1 MSGLTTHT
9 PGTPPYALV
18 ADIGGTN
25 ARFGLMDGAGLH
37 HSRIYP
43 TAAFPS
49 LEAAAAAY
57 LDDCGSTCPVR
68 PRQGAFC
75 VAGPVT
81 GDEVSLTNVTP
92 PWRFS
97 IDGVRHA
104 LGLDR
109 LVVLND
115 FTAAALSVPR
125 LGPDDVFQVGGG
137 DPVRGAAVAVLGPGS
152 GLGVSGLVP
161 GPAGWIPL
169 ASEGGH
175 ATLPAADE
183 RESAVLARIRAEKGS
198 ESGHVSAERALSGPG
213 LVNLYTALCQRA
225 GRAPDK
231 DTPAAVTAAAADASD
246 PLCAEA
252 VDMFC
257 SLLGTV
263 AGNLALILGARGGV
277 YIAGGIVPRL
287 GREALARSPFRTRF
301 EAKGRM
307 SAYLAPVPV
316 YVITHPLPAFLGLA
330 EALGLERVAETVG
343 VPDKT

>member
-1 MSGLTTHT
+1 MS
-9 PGTPPYALV
+9 PPPPIDDSHCALV

-25 ARFGLMDGAGLH
+25 ARFGLMDGTGLH
-37 HSRIYP
+37 HSRISP

-49 LEAAAAAY
+49 LEAAALAY
-57 LDDCGSTCPVR
+57 LEECRTVCGVR

-81 GDEVSLTNVTP
+81 GDEVALTNM

-97 IDGVRHA
+97 IDGARRA
-104 LGLDR
+104 LGFDR
-109 LVVLND
+109 LAVVND

-125 LGPDDVFQVGGG
+125 LGPDDVFTVGGG
-137 DPVRGAAVAVLGPGS
+137 APVPGTPVAVIGPGS

-175 ATLPAADE
+175 STLPAADE
-183 RESAVLARIRAEKGS
+183 RESVVLARIRAEKGS
-198 ESGHVSAERALSGPG
+198 ETGHVSAERALSGPG
-213 LVNLYTALCQRA
+213 LVNLYTALCQIS
-225 GRAPDK
+225 GRTGEK
-231 DTPAAVTAAAADASD
+231 DTPAAITTAALDGSD

-252 VDMFC
+252 VAMFC

-287 GREALARSPFRTRF
+287 GPAFFARSPFRARF

-307 SAYLAPVPV
+307 SSYLTPIPVS
-316 YVITHPLPAFLGLA
+316 VITHPLPAFLGLA
-330 EALGLERVAETVG
+330 EALGLARGVETVG
-343 VPDKT
+343 FRDKT

>member
-1 MSGLTTHT
+1 MSSPTSPH
-9 PGTPPYALV
+9 PPHALV

-25 ARFGLMDGAGLH
+25 ARFGLMDGSGLH

-43 TAAFPS
+43 TADFPS
-49 LEAAAAAY
+49 LEAAAQAY
-57 LDDCGSTCPVR
+57 LDDCGDACPVR
-68 PRQGAFC
+68 PHQGAFC

-81 GDEVSLTNVTP
+81 GDAVSLTNL

-97 IDGVRHA
+97 IDGVRRS
-104 LGLDR
+104 LGLER
-109 LVVLND
+109 LLVLND

-125 LGPDDVFQVGGG
+125 LGAGDVFQVGGG
-137 DPVRGAAVAVLGPGS
+137 APAPDAAVAVLGPGS

-175 ATLPAADE
+175 ATLPAADD
-183 RESAVLARIRAEKGS
+183 RESAVLALIRAEKGS

-213 LVNLYTALCQRA
+213 LVNLYTALCQLA
-225 GRAPDK
+225 GKTPDK
-231 DTPAAVTAAAADASD
+231 DTPAAVTGAADGGD

-252 VDMFC
+252 VAMFC

-277 YIAGGIVPRL
+277 YIAGGVVPRL

-307 SAYLAPVPV
+307 SDYLAPIPV
-316 YVITHPLPAFLGLA
+316 FVITHPLPAFLGLA
-330 EALGLERVAETVG
+330 EALGLERGAETVG
-343 VPDKT
+343 FPDKT

>member
-1 MSGLTTHT
+1 MSGLTTNPT
-9 PGTPPYALV
+9 GTPPYALV

-25 ARFGLMDGAGLH
+25 ARFGLMNGAGLH

-49 LEAAAAAY
+49 LEAAALAY
-57 LDDCGSTCPVR
+57 LGDCADACPVR

-81 GDEVSLTNVTP
+81 GDDVSLTNVKP

-97 IDGVRHA
+97 IDGVRRA

-125 LGPDDVFQVGGG
+125 LGPGDVFQVGGG
-137 DPVRGAAVAVLGPGS
+137 DPVPGAAVAVLGPGS
-152 GLGVSGLVP
+152 GLGVSGLIP
-161 GPAGWIPL
+161 GPTGWLPL

-183 RESAVLARIRAEKGS
+183 RESAVLALIRADKGS

-213 LVNLYTALCQRA
+213 LVNLYTALCRLD
-225 GRAPDK
+225 GRTPDK
-231 DTPAAVTAAAADASD
+231 DTPAAVTTAAADGSD
-246 PLCAEA
+246 PLCVEA
-252 VDMFC
+252 VAMFC

-287 GREALARSPFRTRF
+287 GREALLHSPFRARF

-307 SAYLAPVPV
+307 SAYLAPIPV
-316 YVITHPLPAFLGLA
+316 SVITHPLPAFLGLA
-330 EALGLERVAETVG
+330 EALGLKRGAETVG
-343 VPDKT
+343 RPDKT

>member
-1 MSGLTTHT
+1 MTGLTTPPSRAT
-9 PGTPPYALV
+9 PYALV

-25 ARFGLMDGAGLH
+25 ARFGLMNGAGLH

-49 LEAAAAAY
+49 LDAAAAAF
-57 LDDCGSTCPVR
+57 LDECGDACPVR

-81 GDEVSLTNVTP
+81 GDAVALTNM

-97 IDGVRHA
+97 IDGVRRG

-109 LVVLND
+109 LLVLND

-125 LGPDDVFQVGGG
+125 LGPGDVFQVGGG
-137 DPVRGAAVAVLGPGS
+137 DPVPGAAVAVLGPGS
-152 GLGVSGLVP
+152 GLGVSGLIP
-161 GPAGWIPL
+161 GPTGWIPL

-183 RESAVLARIRAEKGS
+183 RESAVLALIRAEKGS

-213 LVNLYTALCQRA
+213 LINLYTALCRLDGQTPA
-225 GRAPDK
+225 K
-231 DTPAAVTAAAADASD
+231 DTPTAVTAAAADGSD
-246 PLCAEA
+246 PLCVEA
-252 VDMFC
+252 VRMFC

-287 GREALARSPFRTRF
+287 GQETLRHSPFRARF

-307 SAYLAPVPV
+307 SAYLAPIPV
-316 YVITHPLPAFLGLA
+316 SVITHPLPAFLGLA
-330 EALGLERVAETVG
+330 EALGLERGSETMG